1 MPWDKMKEHNRSEV
15 IMSAAY
21 PAPYYLHL
29 PGLCKNSKILL
40 LFITVVNLKKLGEV
54 VSVFFILITVAG

>member
-15 IMSAAY
+15 ITGAAY

-29 PGLCKNSKILL
+29 PGLSKNSKILL

-54 VSVFFILITVAG
+54 VSVFYILITVAG